1 MGKEV
6 VMKMLFEKWWDNDS
20 KCLAIR
26 NYKKAWKVNGN
37 KPMLKFW
44 TNGAKKLNPEDTC
57 LDVNLIIGYTII
69 SYTNFNY

>member
-1 MGKEV
+1 
-6 VMKMLFEKWWDNDS
+6 MKMVFEKWWGNDS

-26 NYKKAWKVNGN
+26 NYKKSWKENGN

-44 TNGAKKLNPEDTC
+44 TNGAKKRNPKDTC

-69 SYTNFNY
+69 NYTNFNY